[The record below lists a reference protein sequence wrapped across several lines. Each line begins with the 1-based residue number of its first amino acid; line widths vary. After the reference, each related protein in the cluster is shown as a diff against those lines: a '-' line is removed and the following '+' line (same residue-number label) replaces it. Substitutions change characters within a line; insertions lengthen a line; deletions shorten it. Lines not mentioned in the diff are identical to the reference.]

1 MEGEKLERNHTQ
13 DALETVN
20 RVGQFDGFICE
31 LGTLSVILGTQ
42 YDWTALKQRDRF
54 KVMCL

>member
-1 MEGEKLERNHTQ
+1 MEGQKLEGNHTQ

-31 LGTLSVILGTQ
+31 LGALRVILGTQ
-42 YDWTALKQRDRF
+42 YDWTALKQR
-54 KVMCL
+54 